1 MIENGNMFQNL
12 LIIQRNTNLNYFCK
26 MYRNEANK
34 DVTLILINT
43 IKQVLCGEKLWQNVF
58 LQSFLRWRGSVSV
71 YWCTDYTE
79 EKVAWTR
86 LH

>member
-34 DVTLILINT
+34 DVTLIIT
-43 IKQVLCGEKLWQNVF
+43 MKQVLCGEKLRQNVF
-58 LQSFLRWRGSVSV
+58 LQSFL
-71 YWCTDYTE
+71 
-79 EKVAWTR
+79 
-86 LH
+86 

>member
-34 DVTLILINT
+34 DVTLINT
-43 IKQVLCGEKLWQNVF
+43 QVLCGEKLRQNVF

>member
-34 DVTLILINT
+34 DVTLINANT
-43 IKQVLCGEKLWQNVF
+43 SAVGRATQAKYIFAKFSWMARICICILV
-58 LQSFLRWRGSVSV
+58 
-71 YWCTDYTE
+71 
-79 EKVAWTR
+79 
-86 LH
+86 H

>member
-34 DVTLILINT
+34 DVTLINANT
-43 IKQVLCGEKLWQNVF
+43 SAV
-58 LQSFLRWRGSVSV
+58 WRA
-71 YWCTDYTE
+71 T
-79 EKVAWTR
+79 
-86 LH
+86 

>member
-34 DVTLILINT
+34 DVTLTINT
-43 IKQVLCGEKLWQNVF
+43 MKQVLCGEKLRQNVF
-58 LQSFLRWRGSVSV
+58 LQSFL
-71 YWCTDYTE
+71 
-79 EKVAWTR
+79 
-86 LH
+86 

>member
-34 DVTLILINT
+34 DVTLINT
-43 IKQVLCGEKLWQNVF
+43 IKQVLCGEKLRQNVF
-58 LQSFLRWRGSVSV
+58 LQSFL
-71 YWCTDYTE
+71 
-79 EKVAWTR
+79 
-86 LH
+86 

>member
-34 DVTLILINT
+34 DVTLINANT
-43 IKQVLCGEKLWQNVF
+43 SAVWRATSAKCIFAKF
-58 LQSFLRWRGSVSV
+58 SSTWRGSVSV
-71 YWCTDYTE
+71 NWCTEYTE
-79 EKVAWTR
+79 EKVGWTR
-86 LH
+86 LP

>member
-34 DVTLILINT
+34 DVTLINANASA
-43 IKQVLCGEKLWQNVF
+43 V
-58 LQSFLRWRGSVSV
+58 WRATQAKCIFANLYLYTG
-71 YWCTDYTE
+71 TLTTEYTE
-79 EKVAWTR
+79 EKVGWTR
-86 LH
+86 LP